1 MRKSSKAMNWLKDIA
16 CGVLMLVLIVHI
28 YFILAV
34 FSGAGQ

>member
-16 CGVLMLVLIVHI
+16 CGIAMLVLIAHL